1 MNSRMT
7 VAVLAGAWILP
18 VQAADLIAKTTA
30 QTAVGTSTA
39 TNTTTIA
46 ASALISPGRYT
57 ASISPSIN
65 SSMATRLEKAI
76 GKIKGVSG
84 VQARAED
91 SSIHFAVKN
100 GGNVHM
106 ADIQKAVGDADSG
119 AVMSTPILEHSLTA
133 NPGL

>member
-1 MNSRMT
+1 MNFRMAM
-7 VAVLAGAWILP
+7 AVLAGVWVLP
-18 VQAADLIAKTTA
+18 VHAADLISNTMA
-30 QTAVGTSTA
+30 QAAVGTSTT

-76 GKIKGVSG
+76 GKIKGVRG

-100 GGNVHM
+100 GGNVRM
-106 ADIQKAVGDADSG
+106 ADIQKAVADADSG

>member
-1 MNSRMT
+1 MNSRMA

-18 VQAADLIAKTTA
+18 VHAADLISNTTS
-30 QTAVGTSTA
+30 QTGVGASTA
-39 TNTTTIA
+39 TNTMTIA
-46 ASALISPGRYT
+46 ASAPISPGRYT

-65 SSMATRLEKAI
+65 SSMAARLEKVI

-84 VQARAED
+84 VQARADD

-100 GGNVHM
+100 GGNVRT
-106 ADIQKAVGDADSG
+106 ADIQKAVADADSG
-119 AVMSTPILEHSLTA
+119 AVMSMPILEHSLTT

>member
-1 MNSRMT
+1 MNFRMAM
-7 VAVLAGAWILP
+7 AVLAGVWVLP
-18 VQAADLIAKTTA
+18 VHAADLISNTMA
-30 QTAVGTSTA
+30 QAAVGTSTT

-65 SSMATRLEKAI
+65 SSMAARLEKAI
-76 GKIKGVSG
+76 GKIKGVSK

-100 GGNVHM
+100 GGRVRM
-106 ADIQKAVGDADSG
+106 ADIQKAVTDADTG
-119 AVMSTPILEHSLTA
+119 AVMSMPILEHSLTA

>member
-1 MNSRMT
+1 MMM
-7 VAVLAGAWILP
+7 AVLAGAWILP
-18 VQAADLIAKTTA
+18 VHAADLISKTTA
-30 QTAVGTSTA
+30 QTAVGASMT

-65 SSMATRLEKAI
+65 SSMAGRLEKAI
-76 GKIKGVSG
+76 GKIKGVSR

-100 GGNVHM
+100 GSHVRM
-106 ADIQKAVGDADSG
+106 ADIQKAVAGADSG
-119 AVMSTPILEHSLTA
+119 AVMSMPILEHSLTA